1 MKKPPNR
8 KPNGKPARARLTPRE
23 APGIATTSRF
33 AARTSMLA
41 QDQTQLTGASQSVVE
56 QLDMGAAADVAF
68 DPPRFELRLRHP
80 AWPD

>member
-8 KPNGKPARARLTPRE
+8 KPNGKPARARLTPSE
-23 APGIATTSRF
+23 VPGIAATSRV
-33 AARTSMLA
+33 AARISMLE
-41 QDQTQLTGASQSVVE
+41 QDRTQLTGASRSVVE
-56 QLDMGAAADVAF
+56 QLDMGAAANVAF